1 MVLVL
6 DNLNK
11 TWLTIEVDITQQIKS
26 IDIKNKD
33 N

>member
-11 TWLTIEVDITQQIKS
+11 IWLTIEVDITQQIKS